1 MFQSG
6 ATYKFDLPARHAKS
20 IIKVIGVGGGGSNA
34 VNHMYRLGIKDVE
47 FIVCNTD
54 LQALNSSPVP
64 TKLQIGTN
72 LTEGLGCGANPEVG
86 RAAAMESREQI
97 REAFADTKMVFI
109 TAGMGGGTGTGAA
122 PVIAKIAKEMDIL
135 TVGIVTMPFGFEGRK
150 KIAQAQAGLDAMRA
164 SSDTVLAILNDQLR
178 QMFGNL
184 SISQAFGEAD
194 GVLTTA
200 AKGIAE
206 IITLAGYV
214 NVDFQDVRTVML
226 NAGAA
231 VMGSAETSGE
241 DRALRAAQQALASP
255 LLDNCDIMGAKR
267 ILLSIIS
274 GEAAELQMDELST
287 ITEYIQE
294 QAGEECEV
302 IFGHGVDPA
311 LGDSIRVTVI
321 ATGFA
326 SEGRAMAKQ
335 LEEKRVLDLEKS
347 ASVVEEWTDETLND
361 RNYDIELKISE
372 ETSYAEVVLD
382 KQAMD
387 FDLTDVNPEPAV
399 EAEESEP
406 DPEPEEELVPVL
418 SSPMPVH
425 AQWDMPVAPELE
437 QEEKPEEATAESAEV
452 NQEEEKKVAKKPLRK
467 EETPLEE
474 RHYTLSLFDQEDVV
488 ARKIEHSEEED
499 HEEEDDDD
507 DISRFKDDQEEFE
520 VGKEI
525 AGDQVINEEGMMD
538 VRKTKERLEQQAK
551 ERREKLKAS
560 RKQEMSKEEFNE
572 KWTLPAY
579 LRRGVKMENA
589 PHSSERFISKY
600 NLNDDNSLLGNNKFL
615 HDNVD

>member
-6 ATYKFDLPARHAKS
+6 ATYKFDLPRQHKS

-64 TKLQIGTN
+64 GKLQIGTN

-86 RAAAMESREQI
+86 RAAAMESKEQI
-97 REAFADTKMVFI
+97 REWLTGTKMVFV

-150 KIAQAQAGLDAMRA
+150 KIAQAEAGLAAMRN
-164 SSDTVLAILNDQLR
+164 SCDTVLAILNDQLR

-241 DRALRAAQQALASP
+241 DRAIRAAQQALASP
-255 LLDNCDIMGAKR
+255 LLDNKDIMGAKR

-274 GEAAELQMDELST
+274 GEEAELQMDELSQ

-294 QAGEECEV
+294 QAGDECEV
-302 IFGHGVDPA
+302 IFGHGVDAA
-311 LGDSIRVTVI
+311 LGNCIRVTVI

-326 SEGRAMAKQ
+326 GEGRTIAKKAP
-335 LEEKRVLDLEKS
+335 EKRVVDLEKS
-347 ASVVEEWTDETLND
+347 DLITPTIIDNSVNERDYELELRIADE
-361 RNYDIELKISE
+361 
-372 ETSYAEVVLD
+372 
-382 KQAMD
+382 
-387 FDLTDVNPEPAV
+387 VNF
-399 EAEESEP
+399 SEP
-406 DPEPEEELVPVL
+406 VKDEPFFDFEDIKQPEPEPQPEEEMVPVL
-418 SSPMPVH
+418 KK
-425 AQWDMPVAPELE
+425 
-437 QEEKPEEATAESAEV
+437 QEEKPALPK
-452 NQEEEKKVAKKPLRK
+452 QPEKPKK
-467 EETPLEE
+467 EEPPVEE
-474 RHYTLSLFDQEDVV
+474 RQRTWTLFDQEDVV
-488 ARKIEHSEEED
+488 ARRIEEDEEEED
-499 HEEEDDDD
+499 IARVKNDDEF
-507 DISRFKDDQEEFE
+507 DI
-520 VGKEI
+520 GKEI
-525 AGDQVINEEGMMD
+525 AADQVINEDGMME
-538 VRKTKERLEQQAK
+538 VRMTKQRLEQQAR
-551 ERREKLKAS
+551 ERRERLKGS
-560 RKQEMSKEEFNE
+560 RRQEMSKEEFNE

-579 LRRGVKMENA
+579 LRRGVKMENT

-600 NLNDDNSLLGNNKFL
+600 NLNDDNNLLGNNKFL

>member
-6 ATYKFDLPARHAKS
+6 ATYKFDLPRHHKS

-54 LQALNSSPVP
+54 VQALNSSPVP
-64 TKLQIGTN
+64 TKLQIGTS

-86 RAAAMESREQI
+86 RAAAMESKEQI
-97 REAFADTKMVFI
+97 RDILTGTKMVFI

-150 KIAQAQAGLDAMRA
+150 KIAQAQAGLDAMR
-164 SSDTVLAILNDQLR
+164 SGCDTVLAILNDQLR

-214 NVDFQDVRTVML
+214 NVDFQDVRTVMY

-241 DRALRAAQQALASP
+241 NRALRAAEQALASP
-255 LLDNCDIMGAKR
+255 LLDNKDIMGAKR

-274 GEAAELQMDELST
+274 GEEAELQMDELSQ
-287 ITEYIQE
+287 ITEYIQD
-294 QAGEECEV
+294 QSGQECEV
-302 IFGHGVDPA
+302 IFGHGVDAA
-311 LGDSIRVTVI
+311 LGNCIRVTVI

-326 SEGRAMAKQ
+326 GEGRGTVKKVV
-335 LEEKRVLDLEKS
+335 EKKVHDLEKS
-347 ASVVEEWTDETLND
+347 TVISEKTDNSVNERYDEM
-361 RNYDIELKISE
+361 ELKISDEMIFSETVKDEPFFDFE
-372 ETSYAEVVLD
+372 E
-382 KQAMD
+382 
-387 FDLTDVNPEPAV
+387 
-399 EAEESEP
+399 
-406 DPEPEEELVPVL
+406 PVKEK
-418 SSPMPVH
+418 
-425 AQWDMPVAPELE
+425 APEVPIPVVNKP
-437 QEEKPEEATAESAEV
+437 EEKPV
-452 NQEEEKKVAKKPLRK
+452 YKKPEEKPSKK

-474 RHYTLSLFDQEDVV
+474 RSYTLSLFDQEEVV
-488 ARKIEHSEEED
+488 AKKY
-499 HEEEDDDD
+499 DDDDEDD
-507 DISRFKDDQEEFE
+507 DISKFRGDEDEFE
-520 VGKEI
+520 IGKEVS
-525 AGDQVINEEGMMD
+525 ADQVINEDGMMD
-538 VRKTKERLEQQAK
+538 VRKTKQRLEQQAK
-551 ERREKLKAS
+551 ERREKLKAA
-560 RKQEMSKEEFNE
+560 KKPEMSKDEFNE
-572 KWTLPAY
+572 KWTSPAY
-579 LRRGVKMENA
+579 LRRGVKMENV

-600 NLNDDNSLLGNNKFL
+600 NLNDDNNLLGNNKFL